1 MEGKPSLACGRVPRT
16 GSGRGVIDGVSL
28 FVSALVVRGGDAGR
42 RRLRRRD
49 VAHVELR
56 RGGAARPR
64 RLSDVEPGGLHLD
77 GQPRPS
83 QCVATK
89 KKFFFSRSFSF
100 SLAPTVSYCILLEPI
115 GTY

>member
-1 MEGKPSLACGRVPRT
+1 MNNIEFS
-16 GSGRGVIDGVSL
+16 
-28 FVSALVVRGGDAGR
+28 

-89 KKFFFSRSFSF
+89 KKSFCF
-100 SLAPTVSYCILLEPI
+100 SLFFVFIGTYCILLYPI